1 MGKIPLVLL
10 VACVASLQAASFM
23 DSVLLSAVP
32 RSLLPLT
39 LLPLTLL
46 PGNLLPQSLPLQS
59 LLPQSL
65 PLQSLLPQSLL
76 PRSLLLQSLL
86 PQNLPLQSLLPQSLL
101 PQSLLPQS
109 PLPQSRKR
117 EKLHPQVQRNL
128 PLQQTSAAH
137 AISPPATKG
146 RKAELELCLCLFLL
160 FSCLQSLPAF
170 CSMFSIILTLT
181 ECRHISTVCCFVFLK
196 HNFKLSDIETFLSIN
211 LKEGD
216 YKIFS
221 S

>member
-1 MGKIPLVLL
+1 MG
-10 VACVASLQAASFM
+10 
-23 DSVLLSAVP
+23 
-32 RSLLPLT
+32 T
-39 LLPLTLL
+39 LLP
-46 PGNLLPQSLPLQS
+46 QIQMSRSLP
-59 LLPQSL
+59 
-65 PLQSLLPQSLL
+65 
-76 PRSLLLQSLL
+76 
-86 PQNLPLQSLLPQSLL
+86 PQSLL
-101 PQSLLPQS
+101 PQSLQ
-109 PLPQSRKR
+109 R
-117 EKLHPQVQRNL
+117 EMLQVQRTL

-137 AISPPATKG
+137 AISPPATKEM
-146 RKAELELCLCLFLL
+146 KAELALPLCLFLP

>member
-1 MGKIPLVLL
+1 MGHHNYCRRRKSKRRSMDLL
-10 VACVASLQAASFM
+10 
-23 DSVLLSAVP
+23 DLLDLP
-32 RSLLPLT
+32 HLLP
-39 LLPLTLL
+39 
-46 PGNLLPQSLPLQS
+46 
-59 LLPQSL
+59 
-65 PLQSLLPQSLL
+65 
-76 PRSLLLQSLL
+76 
-86 PQNLPLQSLLPQSLL
+86 
-101 PQSLLPQS
+101 
-109 PLPQSRKR
+109 
-117 EKLHPQVQRNL
+117 H
-128 PLQQTSAAH
+128 QTSAVH
-137 AISPPATKG
+137 AIRLPATK
-146 RKAELELCLCLFLL
+146 KKTTEPALPLCLFLP